1 MSNYATLKA
10 AIQEVVTTNGNNEI
24 TGALLQQTLIAIVN
38 SLGADYQFAGVA
50 LPNTNPGTPDQ
61 NVVYIAGKPGTYNN
75 FNGYTVAENEIVIFS
90 YNGAWSQ
97 YIVWNYDGLNISK
110 IYGKNLF
117 NRSAAQK
124 GYIDSRN
131 GNFIAVSHSSNSPY
145 ATDFIPIDSR
155 GVYVGNGSTY
165 GTYGGYAVYDA
176 GKQFI
181 RGGRGEHPA
190 IEYQDGDAYIRAT
203 VDVGSGYSQ
212 QINAGLSLDTP
223 VVPYEE
229 PKISISTPGF
239 EIQATQIPNL
249 SIENIKIKNGTIG
262 IEKLA
267 NTVTVRS
274 KNLLDVTKIVTS
286 RWINSTGGVSNVTSS
301 YGYFPYIEVEPE
313 TAYHISNRAGN
324 ALSTRTDAYIAFYN
338 ESKTFISS
346 VASNTKNITTP
357 ANCRYVR
364 ISVEMSRITDAQM
377 ELGTVRTAY
386 EQYFEPRTCINPD
399 NIIFPN
405 NGVTTEKIAD
415 GAITQ
420 SKIADGVSLPAR
432 PNTFRGF
439 RVNGTLAPAESLL
452 TPRVYITKDTRIV
465 ANISGVIQNVEVG
478 ISRNGTYGRWVVITP
493 TQLIIKYGTSG
504 TTANEYSHGLT
515 LGTKTKLIITKTM
528 SYSSIN
534 SATIKLID
542 DYGNIFSQTV
552 TWATYVGSAFV
563 YNANTTG
570 SIDAELTFIPADITK
585 QIWIFGDSYLSF
597 DTARWIYYPITW
609 GFLSYLVNARGG
621 ENATEAFAD
630 LQTLLTLG
638 AVPSFIVWCMGMN
651 NGTDS
656 GGNVNAT
663 WLGIMQQVQTICTQ
677 YGITLI
683 MATIPTVPGASHVA
697 LNNWVRSSGYRY
709 IDFAAAV
716 EDPNTTYWRGWGTD
730 NALLSNDEVHPTTHG
745 AVELA
750 MRALL
755 DFPEMMVKEN

>member
-1 MSNYATLKA
+1 MANYATLIA
-10 AIQEVVTTNGNNEI
+10 AIQSVITTNGNNEI
-24 TGALLQQTLIAIVN
+24 TGALMQQSLVAIIN
-38 SLGADYQFAGVA
+38 SLGANYQFAGVA

-61 NVVYIAGKPGTYNN
+61 NVIYIAGSPGTYNN

-97 YIVWNYDGLNISK
+97 RIVWNYDGLQISK

-117 NRSAAQK
+117 DRSAAQK

-131 GNFIAVSHSSNSPY
+131 GNFIAVSHSANVPY

-165 GTYGGYAVYDA
+165 GAYGGYAVYDS

-181 RGGRGEHPA
+181 RGGRAEHPA

-212 QINAGLSLDTP
+212 QINVGLSLDTP
-223 VVPYEE
+223 VVPYES
-229 PKISISTPGF
+229 PKISISTAGF
-239 EIQATQIPNL
+239 EIQASQIPNL

-267 NTVTVRS
+267 DTVTVRS
-274 KNLLDVTKIVTS
+274 KNLLDVSKIVTG
-286 RWINSTGGVSNVTSS
+286 RWINSGGTTSNVTSS

-377 ELGTVRTAY
+377 ELGTVRTTY
-386 EQYFEPRTCINPD
+386 EQYFEPRICINPD
-399 NIIFPN
+399 HIIFPD

-415 GAITQ
+415 GAVTQ
-420 SKIADGVSLPAR
+420 SKIANGVSLPSR
-432 PNTFRGF
+432 PEMFKGF
-439 RVNGTLAPAESLL
+439 RVNGNLSVGESLT

-465 ANISGVIQNVEVG
+465 ANISGVIDSVEIG
-478 ISRNGTYGRWVVITP
+478 IARNGTYGCWVVVTQ
-493 TQLIIKYGTSG
+493 TQLIVKHGTSG
-504 TTANEYSHGLT
+504 TVLNTYTHGLT
-515 LGTKTKLIITKTM
+515 LGTKTKVIIIKNM
-528 SYSSIN
+528 SSSSVN
-534 SATIKLID
+534 SATVKLID
-542 DYGNIFSQTV
+542 DYGNIFSQSV
-552 TWATYVGSAFV
+552 TWATYVGAAFV
-563 YNANTTG
+563 YNGNSSV
-570 SIDAELTFIPADITK
+570 SISAELSFIPADLTK
-585 QIWIFGDSYLSF
+585 DVWIFGDSYLSF
-597 DTARWIYYPITW
+597 DNARWIYYPINW
-609 GFLSYLVNARGG
+609 GFLSFLVNARGG
-621 ENATEAFAD
+621 ENATEALQD
-630 LQTLLTLG
+630 LQNLLTLG
-638 AVPSFIVWCMGMN
+638 SVPTYIVWCLGMN
-651 NGTDS
+651 NGSDS
-656 GGNVNAT
+656 SGNVNST
-663 WLGIMQQVQTICTQ
+663 WLGVTQQVESICEQ

-683 MATIPTVPGASHVA
+683 LATIPTVPTQVHTA

-716 EDPNTTYWRGWGTD
+716 EDPNTNYWRGWGTD
-730 NALLSNDEVHPTTHG
+730 NALLSSDEIHPTNHG

-755 DFPEMMVKEN
+755 DFPEMMIKEN